1 MLSYTHVRNIEFK
14 RRYRLRQLTEFERLW
29 ALLSRFSRP
38 TAAAVIIVLGV
49 VGWYFAE
56 AQGDKVMIGDAQKGV
71 AELWPDARYNVD
83 VVAISEKFALGVD
96 ILNVIAEASPSACNT
111 SFPAMELIDR
121 FPWNMRNVDGVE
133 QVMTLPMEIGR
144 AHV

>member
-14 RRYRLRQLTEFERLW
+14 RRYRLRQLTEFDRLW

-56 AQGDKVMIGDAQKGV
+56 APGDKVLIGDAQKGV
-71 AELWPDARYNVD
+71 AELWPDERYTVD
-83 VVAISEKFALGVD
+83 AVAIREQSAPGLD
-96 ILNVIAEASPSACNT
+96 ILHVIAEARPSA
-111 SFPAMELIDR
+111 
-121 FPWNMRNVDGVE
+121 
-133 QVMTLPMEIGR
+133 
-144 AHV
+144 